1 MFSLK
6 HHSKDVTKQ
15 RADVITTFSIN
26 VNSKKQQHTKQKHE
40 LNLIESSQVRLNAL
54 LEIVRIISKDNQISC
69 QYFEKQLLIPLNSS
83 DSSKS

>member
-26 VNSKKQQHTKQKHE
+26 ANSKKTTTHKAKTQ
-40 LNLIESSQVRLNAL
+40 A
-54 LEIVRIISKDNQISC
+54 
-69 QYFEKQLLIPLNSS
+69 QL
-83 DSSKS
+83 D